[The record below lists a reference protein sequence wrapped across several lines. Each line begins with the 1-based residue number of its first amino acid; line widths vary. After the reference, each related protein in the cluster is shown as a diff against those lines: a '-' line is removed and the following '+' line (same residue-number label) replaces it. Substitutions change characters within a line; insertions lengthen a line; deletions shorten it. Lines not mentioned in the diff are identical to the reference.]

1 MKKKAFVITVI
12 AILLLLGAVALFFI
26 SADTFVSLKPK
37 AVIVV
42 LVNCLIYAGIG
53 ILLYRLFKKKA

>member
-1 MKKKAFVITVI
+1 MRRKAFIIATV
-12 AILLLLGAVALFFI
+12 AILLLLGVVAL
-26 SADTFVSLKPK
+26 SLMSVDTFVSLKPK